1 MPARRIPDLWSP
13 CFCQLKWRSIS
24 VRSFGSKLNFQDA
37 YAYQRIE
44 ALSGGGY
51 LFPCSPRKNG
61 LVPQKQNLDF
71 LCSLFP
77 KIVCV
82 PLFPLFLCLCSPV
95 PLKKKCPCSAVPPN
109 PWEGLRI
116 VCRPSPYSG
125 SAPATFNCIS
135 IQHVQCDYII
145 ACWDHGRAFVF
156 AQTLNRYFIGI
167 WKPKYKQ
174 SGKSGAFLNQIL
186 FNSIELLEMMTS
198 ISACLCLH
206 FRGHWILVLLCRY
219 YKIKTNSRQ
228 SYDHIIG

>member
-1 MPARRIPDLWSP
+1 MRMLIKELRPSQGAGTCSLVPLEKMALFPKNKILIFYVPCSP
-13 CFCQLKWRSIS
+13 KLS
-24 VRSFGSKLNFQDA
+24 V
-37 YAYQRIE
+37 
-44 ALSGGGY
+44 
-51 LFPCSPRKNG
+51 FPCSPY
-61 LVPQKQNLDF
+61 F
-71 LCSLFP
+71 YAF
-77 KIVCV
+77 V
-82 PLFPLFLCLCSPV
+82 PLFPW
-95 PLKKKCPCSAVPPN
+95 KKKCPCSAVPQN